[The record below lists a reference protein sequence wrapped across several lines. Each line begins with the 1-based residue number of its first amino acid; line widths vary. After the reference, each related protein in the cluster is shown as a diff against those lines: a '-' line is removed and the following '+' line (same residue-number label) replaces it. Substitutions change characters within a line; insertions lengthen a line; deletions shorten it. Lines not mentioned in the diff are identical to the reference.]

1 MGENCGEPLEDA
13 EALLF
18 SGTAEV
24 DIWFTSDEMLCRLF
38 VAGGKVIVTSEDA
51 WKFFDDWWP
60 VLTYCYRIRP
70 ILIGNRSVSEAE
82 HGVLIA
88 L

>member
-1 MGENCGEPLEDA
+1 MKLAVESVFLLTRYTALCHLMGENCGEPLEDA

-38 VAGGKVIVTSEDA
+38 VAGGKVIVNSED
-51 WKFFDDWWP
+51 D
-60 VLTYCYRIRP
+60 
-70 ILIGNRSVSEAE
+70 
-82 HGVLIA
+82 
-88 L
+88 